1 MRDGVPAK
9 MMQVRVYG
17 RRFHDAHSQS
27 RRFITRAFGRGRTR
41 QICEAQM
48 AILFLACNARMDAP
62 ATCVPPHPGEEI
74 FPCRFGF
81 GFATMRGKSF

>member
-1 MRDGVPAK
+1 
-9 MMQVRVYG
+9 
-17 RRFHDAHSQS
+17 
-27 RRFITRAFGRGRTR
+27 
-41 QICEAQM
+41 M
-48 AILFLACNARMDAP
+48 AILFLACNARIDAA